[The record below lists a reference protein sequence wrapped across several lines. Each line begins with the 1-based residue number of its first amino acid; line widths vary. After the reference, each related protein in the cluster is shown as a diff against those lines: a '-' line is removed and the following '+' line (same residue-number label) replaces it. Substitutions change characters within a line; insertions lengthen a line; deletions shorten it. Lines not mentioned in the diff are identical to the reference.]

1 MAVFNYETAL
11 FANSAVMD
19 FGSEFFSSAI
29 ASTQLIL
36 LRSLWISLIRLQTQQ
51 VLQGTVFLPYYE
63 NQEKPLLLQLNTLF
77 PEVQTYLAGIK

>member
-1 MAVFNYETAL
+1 
-11 FANSAVMD
+11 MD
-19 FGSEFFSSAI
+19 FGSEFLSSAI
-29 ASTQLIL
+29 ASTPAIL
-36 LRSLWISLIRLQTQQ
+36 LRSLWISPIRLQTQQ